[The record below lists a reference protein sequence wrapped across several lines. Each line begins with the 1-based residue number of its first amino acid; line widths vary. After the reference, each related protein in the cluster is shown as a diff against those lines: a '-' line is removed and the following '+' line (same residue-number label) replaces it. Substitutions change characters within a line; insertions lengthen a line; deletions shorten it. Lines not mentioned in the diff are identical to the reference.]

1 MSAQVASAASAPP
14 ASQIMLVPIY
24 CMVNAEQVHT
34 DVFAA
39 STTDDAVVEDAQSSA
54 SSWDD
59 DLCSLLY
66 TAYQYPK
73 DYTRL
78 EQGLYV
84 RAKAL
89 PCFEQIFVEE
99 AETGEYR
106 RWGISSS
113 DWQAVATY
121 LKRTFVVI
129 DVAMW
134 TISFADPDN
143 GERGGETVTEIK
155 VCGGLLPF
163 LLQINCLICLG

>member
-1 MSAQVASAASAPP
+1 MSAQVASAPGP
-14 ASQIMLVPIY
+14 TASQMMLVPIY
-24 CMVNAEQVHT
+24 CMVSAEQVPT
-34 DVFAA
+34 DLFAA
-39 STTDDAVVEDAQSSA
+39 STTDEAVVEDAQSSA

-59 DLCSLLY
+59 DLCSFLW
-66 TAYQYPK
+66 TAYNYPK
-73 DYTRL
+73 DWTRL

-89 PCFEQIFVEE
+89 PCFESIFVEE

-106 RWGISSS
+106 RWGISAS

-134 TISFADPDN
+134 TISLADPDN

-155 VCGGLLPF
+155 VCGGPLPF
-163 LLQINCLICLG
+163 LLQINYLICLG